1 MDNKSVW
8 HIKPQGSTL
17 ERAIINTLN
26 FVTDII
32 YDTIVKPTQEKTN
45 NNTNQIAEIDRQVTS
60 DNETILDMAFEIS
73 SMGIRVDEDAL
84 LRQLKAAGCE
94 ERAELDFQ
102 KALLNGELP
111 YTVGGGIGQSRICMY
126 FLRKAHVGEVQS
138 SVWKAEDEEKAHK
151 AGIQLL

>member
-60 DNETILDMAFEIS
+60 DNETILDMAFELDTVKDDNEELNEIALDLDYRLS
-73 SMGIRVDEDAL
+73 QLEDKEEANYEL
-84 LRQLKAAGCE
+84 L
-94 ERAELDFQ
+94 
-102 KALLNGELP
+102 
-111 YTVGGGIGQSRICMY
+111 
-126 FLRKAHVGEVQS
+126 
-138 SVWKAEDEEKAHK
+138 
-151 AGIQLL
+151 